1 MGLLS
6 TKEKSPEEQRI
17 DELMSKPINNSV
29 KPHLKQTLK
38 NMAKTGKSM
47 DEIERYYRETA
58 AKTRFIEERKA
69 EYVTEAKLADE
80 VYKAYV
86 TDGISRLDKVN
97 GRFLASQSVKTDIL
111 IEQNNQI
118 IKLLEII
125 VNKGNNGLPMTFC
138 SECGTQNNNAAKY
151 CEKCGTK
158 I

>member
-6 TKEKSPEEQRI
+6 ANEKTPKEQRI
-17 DELMSKPINNSV
+17 SELMSKPINKSV

-38 NMAKTGKSM
+38 NMAKEGKSI
-47 DEIERYYRETA
+47 DEIERYYRETV
-58 AKTRFIEERKA
+58 AKTRFIEDRKA

-118 IKLLEII
+118 IKLLEIL
-125 VNKGNNGLPMTFC
+125 VNKEGNGLVAFC
-138 SECGTQNNNAAKY
+138 PECGTQNNNASEY
-151 CEKCGTK
+151 CENCGIK
-158 I
+158 L